1 VHDGLGLAGQLE
13 SRETIQQLAEEQRG
27 HQPDELA
34 RYTHVRPEA
43 EGEMLLVLVPPNAE
57 ALRVRETAGS
67 KAMAKPASSDRVV
80 SLPTLRT

>member
-57 ALRVRETAGS
+57 ALRVREPRDRRRWRST
-67 KAMAKPASSDRVV
+67 PAAIAWCRC
-80 SLPTLRT
+80 RR